1 MSTIKSVSG
10 EVITVTGQS
19 TSTSPDQRVRLRPKS
34 ITKFVQDSAILSPLK
49 DTNGFMFPYT
59 PTINCSSSVNY
70 GSQEIAHSIQDF
82 KYFIRNQSPTFQ
94 LSGNFTCENN
104 DTVKYT
110 MACIHFLRSVS
121 KMHFGGFNS
130 SSTSSK
136 TNSNSTISTVIDN
149 ATSTLSTLA
158 TTTTTSSDPLV
169 GAPPAMLFLNGYGKF
184 MFNNLPVIL
193 ENFSFQ
199 LPENVDYVEFIVD
212 GQNVWLPVIL
222 NISLNLTY
230 QNTPSEARKFS
241 YDDFR
246 TGALLKKTK
255 GGWF

>member
-1 MSTIKSVSG
+1 MASIKSTVG
-10 EVITVTGQS
+10 EVVSVTGQR
-19 TSTSPDQRVRLRPKS
+19 TTTDKDQRVRLRPKS
-34 ITKFVQDSAILSPLK
+34 ITKFVSNSAILSPLK

-59 PTINCSSSVNY
+59 PTINCSSSINY

-82 KYFIRNQSPTFQ
+82 KYFIRNQSPAFQ

-104 DTVKYT
+104 DTARYT

-130 SSTSSK
+130 SSTSTVS
-136 TNSNSTISTVIDN
+136 SSSSTISTVIDN
-149 ATSTLSTLA
+149 ATSTLSSLA
-158 TTTTTSSDPLV
+158 TTTTTSTDSLV

-193 ENFSFQ
+193 ENFTFQ
-199 LPENVDYVEFIVD
+199 LPENVDYVEFTVD